1 MMESVELVI
10 FDMDGLMFD
19 TEMMYLKFAPG
30 TAKELGYDVKEEI
43 LRKTVGTNHKWAHE
57 IFKAEGFPDFPF
69 VEFWKILDKKYSAYF
84 DEYGVPVKKG
94 LFNMLEFLKSINMK
108 MAVATSSRRVKAER
122 LLNESGAMKYFS
134 LTMYGDE
141 VLNGK
146 PDPEIF
152 LKTADNLKTEYGK
165 CLVFEDSINGI
176 KAAHRAGMLPVMI
189 PDMIEPTEEITK
201 LIYKKCDSLD
211 DAIKIF
217 NKE

>member
-1 MMESVELVI
+1 
-10 FDMDGLMFD
+10 
-19 TEMMYLKFAPG
+19 
-30 TAKELGYDVKEEI
+30 
-43 LRKTVGTNHKWAHE
+43 
-57 IFKAEGFPDFPF
+57 
-69 VEFWKILDKKYSAYF
+69 
-84 DEYGVPVKKG
+84 
-94 LFNMLEFLKSINMK
+94 MLEFLKSINMK

-152 LKTADNLKTEYGK
+152 LKTADNLKIEYGK